1 MTVENY
7 ENTDGHCCFTGRCD
21 EIKRTTNRQHGF
33 IQFYM
38 PIITVDFHVMAIRL
52 TYADAIDALT
62 DTARQ
67 FMNKL

>member
-1 MTVENY
+1 MRIL
-7 ENTDGHCCFTGRCD
+7 TDIVVLPEDVMKSREQLTGSMD
-21 EIKRTTNRQHGF
+21 L
-33 IQFYM
+33 YSSM
-38 PIITVDFHVMAIRL
+38 PIVTVDFHVMAIRL